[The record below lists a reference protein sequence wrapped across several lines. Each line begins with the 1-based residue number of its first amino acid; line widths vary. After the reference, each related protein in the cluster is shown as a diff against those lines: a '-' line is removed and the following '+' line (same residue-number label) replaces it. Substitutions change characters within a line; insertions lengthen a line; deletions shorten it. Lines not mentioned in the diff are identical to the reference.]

1 MQYELY
7 LIEKCENKELYFYR
21 LSTDDIIAINFYVN
35 QIEDNKKYI
44 IIDNYSIRILDN
56 RFSKSSEKLNLKYYE
71 EIIFECKMVKYID
84 IFSGQHYNSNEIYD
98 LSLSAAKRET
108 DFLLNLLAKN

>member
-7 LIEKCENKELYFYR
+7 SIEKCENKELYFYR
-21 LSTDDIIAINFYVN
+21 LSTDDKIAINFYVN

-56 RFSKSSEKLNLKYYE
+56 RFSKNKKELDFKEYE

-84 IFSGQHYNSNEIYD
+84 IFSGQNYDSNEIYN